1 MNLAQFLQ
9 DLWALILAALTLN
22 TSALAA
28 ILAQPNAG
36 WLALCV
42 ALLAGISK
50 LAGDSVA
57 LFINRVTPR
66 RFLLSLVA
74 GGLMFALELALWA
87 ISIWIIAAIFFQ
99 TDQAL
104 RKTWL
109 VVAVASAPWIF
120 GVLVFIPYLGALL
133 RWILRIWSWL
143 LALVL
148 LRDIFAFT
156 LIAAFVTA
164 TVGWLVLRALGI
176 LFAHRVDAI
185 QEWFW
190 TRFTGTPTE
199 LTFTEQA
206 RELGK
211 QLREGAQ
218 NQ

>member
-22 TSALAA
+22 TNALTA
-28 ILAQPNAG
+28 ILSQPNAG

-42 ALLAGISK
+42 AVLAGISK
-50 LAGDSVA
+50 LAGDSIA
-57 LFINRVTPR
+57 LFVNRVTPR
-66 RFLLSLVA
+66 RFLLSLAA

-87 ISIWIIAAIFFQ
+87 ISIWSIATIFFQ

-148 LRDIFAFT
+148 LRDIFGFT

-176 LFAHRVDAI
+176 LFAHRVDTI

-190 TRFTGTPTE
+190 TRLTGTPTE
-199 LTFTEQA
+199 LTFAEQA

-211 QLREGAQ
+211 QLRESAQ
-218 NQ
+218 SR